1 MSEFDAYGTAFKVG
15 TAQVETAT
23 IVGTGN
29 SGDSPTTVD
38 VILTADGMTGSGDT
52 TNVTI
57 VTGDSASTMA
67 VKIAA
72 ALNADSDI
80 TALHRVEASG
90 TSVIVTKLV
99 AIANDSTMNIA
110 YAGGGSTDDAESDAT
125 TAGVVVTTVAQVTNI
140 SGPSLSMDTA
150 DVTTHDSTNAW
161 EETVGT
167 ILRSGEVTIDI
178 VFDPADNTQDGTETG
193 GLVYRMKNR
202 VRSAFS
208 IVFPDTSSTTWS
220 CDGEITGFEPGAPVD
235 GALTASV
242 TVKPTG
248 ALILV

>member
-15 TAQVETAT
+15 TAQVETAV

-29 SGDSPTTVD
+29 SASTLDVTVTANGMGSSPKT
-38 VILTADGMTGSGDT
+38 I
-52 TNVTI
+52 NVTI
-57 VTGDSASTMA
+57 VTGDSAAVMA
-67 VKIAA
+67 AKCAV
-72 ALNADSDI
+72 ALQADADVN
-80 TALHRVEASG
+80 ALHRA
-90 TSVIVTKLV
+90 TSHGANLVLTKLV
-99 AIANDSTMNIA
+99 AIANDASMNIA
-110 YAGGGSTDDAESDAT
+110 YTGGGTTPDTTSNDT
-125 TAGVVVTTVAQVTNI
+125 TAGVVVATVAQVTNI

-178 VFDPADNTQDGTETG
+178 VYDPADNTQDGTDTS
-193 GLVYRMKNR
+193 GLVYRMKNK

-208 IVFPDTSSTTWS
+208 VVFSDTAGSVWS
-220 CDGEITGFEPGAPVD
+220 FDGDVTGFEPGAPVD

-248 ALILV
+248 SLILV

>member
-15 TAQVETAT
+15 TAQVETAV

-29 SGDSPTTVD
+29 SASTLDVTV
-38 VILTADGMTGSGDT
+38 TANGMTGSGDT

-57 VTGDSASTMA
+57 VTGDSAATLA
-67 VKIAA
+67 VKVAA

-80 TALHRVEASG
+80 TALHRIHSYGPNV
-90 TSVIVTKLV
+90 VMTKLV
-99 AIANDSTMNIA
+99 AIANDSSMNIA
-110 YAGGGSTDDAESDAT
+110 YTGGGTTPDSSSNDT

-178 VFDPADNTQDGTETG
+178 VYDPADNTQDGTETG
-193 GLVYRMKNR
+193 GLVYRMKNK
-202 VRSAFS
+202 VRTAFS
-208 IVFPDTSSTTWS
+208 IVFADTSSSVWS
-220 CDGEITGFEPGAPVD
+220 FDGDITGFEPGAPVD

-248 ALILV
+248 SLILV